1 MVGLNLSKPKKQNS
15 QSEQNHWNRHESSE
29 TKIATGFALLFPGVL
44 LLLLLLLLLLCLFVC
59 LFVFFCCKLRNVSY
73 QEHSEF
79 VRGFSLPC
87 VCSVIDHILTS
98 SVI

>member
-59 LFVFFCCKLRNVSY
+59 LFFSAASCAMFLTKNIASSCVVS
-73 QEHSEF
+73 
-79 VRGFSLPC
+79 PC
-87 VCSVIDHILTS
+87 RASVQ
-98 SVI
+98 